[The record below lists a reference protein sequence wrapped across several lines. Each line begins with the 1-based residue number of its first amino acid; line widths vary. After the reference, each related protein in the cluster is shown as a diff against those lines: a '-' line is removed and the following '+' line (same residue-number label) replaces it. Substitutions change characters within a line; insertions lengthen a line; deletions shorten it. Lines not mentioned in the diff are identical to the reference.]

1 MQEDQQNVDL
11 FEMPFE
17 EEDELDAAGAISAG
31 EGPRLQEAAAGGAI
45 SASGGQYGK
54 AGQKAVDQPQRPSI
68 EHRIQIESGWPTGQ
82 GAHESRLDDERDGV
96 PMPPQSE
103 K

>member
-45 SASGGQYGK
+45 SASGGNDGDVGRK
-54 AGQKAVDQPQRPSI
+54 AIDQPGRQSI
-68 EHRIQIESGWPTGQ
+68 EHRI
-82 GAHESRLDDERDGV
+82 
-96 PMPPQSE
+96 
-103 K
+103 